1 MSERVTNAAGAGS
14 PRPAEGPPRL
24 AYVIASLPPLFWSGN
39 FLIARLMRDA
49 IPPFQMSFWRWTL
62 AFAILLP
69 FAWTTGRERW
79 PQLRQEAPY
88 LAFLGLIGVTA
99 FNCFIY
105 VALHHTTVVNAAL
118 INSLMPAVTFLF
130 ALALLREPLPA
141 RRVLGLIVSL
151 TGAAVIISRGRP
163 SELLGLAFN
172 RGDLLVLLGLTFWA
186 GYTVMIRWRPT
197 GLPPNLFL
205 AATAGFGALFHLPLV
220 AWELIAVGAFAL
232 DAASAAALLYFAV
245 FPSVLAYIFWNR
257 AVAALGPGRTGMFM
271 HLMPIFSAV
280 LAVVFLRET
289 FLAYHAVGI
298 LLIMC
303 GITLVTRP
311 AARKGPD

>member
-1 MSERVTNAAGAGS
+1 MSDRATNAAGAGS

-24 AYVIASLPPLFWSGN
+24 AYAIAALPPLFWSGN

-62 AFAILLP
+62 AFVILLP
-69 FAWTTGRERW
+69 FAWSTGRERW
-79 PQLRQEAPY
+79 LELRRELPY
-88 LAFLGLIGVTA
+88 LALLGAVGVTA

-130 ALALLREPLPA
+130 ALALLREPLPP
-141 RRVLGLIVSL
+141 RRILGLAVSL
-151 TGAAVIISRGRP
+151 AGAAIIVSRGRP
-163 SELLGLAFN
+163 SDLLGLAFN

-186 GYTVMIRWRPT
+186 GYTVLIRWRPT
-197 GLPPNLFL
+197 RLPPNLFL
-205 AATAGFGALFHLPLV
+205 AATAGLGALLHLPLV
-220 AWELIAVGAFAL
+220 AWELATSGAFTL
-232 DAASAAALLYFAV
+232 DAASAAALLYFAI

-257 AVAALGPGRTGMFM
+257 AVATLGPGRTGMFM

-280 LAVVFLRET
+280 LAVVFLRES

-298 LLIMC
+298 VLIVC

-311 AARKGPD
+311 PARKG